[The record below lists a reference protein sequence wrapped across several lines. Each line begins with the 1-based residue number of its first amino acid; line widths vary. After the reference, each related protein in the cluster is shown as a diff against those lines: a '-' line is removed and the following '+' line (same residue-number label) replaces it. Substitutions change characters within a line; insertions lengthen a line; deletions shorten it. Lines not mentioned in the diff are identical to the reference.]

1 MKCNRCGRD
10 VDENLFCIY
19 CGNNLKDNYRKNR
32 SN

>member
-10 VDENLFCIY
+10 VDESSFCIY
-19 CGNNLKDNYRKNR
+19 CGNNLKEKKKKKR